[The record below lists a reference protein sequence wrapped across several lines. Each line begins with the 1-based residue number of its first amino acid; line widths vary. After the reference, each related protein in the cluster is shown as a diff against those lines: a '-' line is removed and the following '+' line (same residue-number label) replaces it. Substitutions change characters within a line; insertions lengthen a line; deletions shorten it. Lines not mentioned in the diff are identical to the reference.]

1 MAKPLTRVLILGV
14 GAFAHSVLQ
23 ILKDHGAE
31 VACYL
36 TRDYGH
42 HGPKSVAPAWFHRDH
57 PSLLTVLHEFQPDL
71 IIPMGVDW
79 RDQPWA
85 ADLLAENWPLLSP
98 TGEALDIEVSRE
110 KSAALSREHGIP
122 VPRFHLVQNRLEAL
136 ALMREQPQPYVLK
149 NPICSPF
156 SPIHTIVC
164 ETAEDTL
171 GWLER
176 IDYAEGVF
184 LQEYLGTAEA
194 GHFVAVSGGEIVSL
208 VTNQEYK
215 RAHTGN
221 LGPVAGAPL
230 AGIVE
235 QDAEDRYGLARQLI
249 HPLKPWL
256 QASGFR
262 GILQVTGIQHKGVWH
277 AIEYNVRLGVTTGA
291 LLLRMLQN
299 PLEVL
304 GQIVSDEPATPR
316 WHPDRTTGV
325 SLTLAG
331 YGYPYVVPSVP
342 KLPVQVSG
350 EVASDLWWNEVDS
363 EDGQLYMT
371 HHQNLDMGHRIAD
384 LNACAPDL
392 DRARAQAYE
401 DIRKVRCLGSYYR
414 LDLGDSLWP
423 PGTPAS

>member
-1 MAKPLTRVLILGV
+1 MAKPPARVLVLGV

-23 ILKDHGAE
+23 ILKEHGAE
-31 VACYL
+31 VGCYL

-42 HGPKSVAPAWFHRDH
+42 HGPKSVGPTWFHRDH
-57 PSLLTVLHEFQPDL
+57 PSPLPILREFCPDL
-71 IIPMGVDW
+71 VIPMGVDW
-79 RDQPWA
+79 WDQPWA
-85 ADLLAENWPLLSP
+85 EEALAENWPLLSP
-98 TGEALDIEVSRE
+98 TGEALTIEVSRE
-110 KSAALSREHGIP
+110 HSAALCQEHSIP
-122 VPRFHLVQNRLEAL
+122 VPQSHLVQNRLEAL
-136 ALMREQPQPYVLK
+136 ALMREQPRPYVLK
-149 NPICSPF
+149 NPLCSPF

-164 ETAEDTL
+164 ETVEDTL

-184 LQEYLGTAEA
+184 LQEYLGTTEA

-215 RAHTGN
+215 RAYTGN

-235 QDAEDRYGLARQLI
+235 QDSEDRYGLARQLI

-256 QASGFR
+256 EASGFQ
-262 GILQVTGIQHKGVWH
+262 GILQVTAIQHERVWH

-304 GQIVSDEPATPR
+304 GQLVRDEAAAPA
-316 WHPDRTTGV
+316 WHPERKLGV

-331 YGYPYVVPSVP
+331 YGYPYIVPSVP

-350 EVASDLWWNEVDS
+350 EVSSDLWWNEVDS
-363 EDGQLYMT
+363 EAGQLYMT

-384 LNACAPDL
+384 LNACGPTL
-392 DRARAQAYE
+392 ESARDQVYE
-401 DIRKVRCLGSYYR
+401 DIRKLRCLGSYYR
-414 LDLGDSLWP
+414 LDLGETLWP
-423 PGTPAS
+423 PGT